1 MLIGTRELLLKEAE
15 TLTRTRGYAA
25 FSYADLAE
33 RVGIRKASVH
43 HHFPTKERLGVALI
57 DGYLAKFKS
66 ALARVLEEEESATGR
81 LSAYSGFF
89 VDSLQEGLMPL
100 CAALSA
106 EAAALPQSMRA
117 QVSTFFEL
125 HVDWLCGVV
134 RDGIADGEFR
144 ADLDV
149 RQAATMLLSVLE
161 GASLVAWALK
171 DNTRIKPVFALAV
184 AALADD
190 GADEHA

>member
-1 MLIGTRELLLKEAE
+1 MSMGTRELLLKEAE
-15 TLTRTRGYAA
+15 TLARTRGYAA

-43 HHFPTKERLGVALI
+43 HHFPTKEVLGVALI
-57 DGYLAKFKS
+57 DGYLVDFKT
-66 ALARVLEEEESATGR
+66 ALAKVREEETSAKGR
-81 LSAYSGFF
+81 LTVYSGFF
-89 VDSLQEGLMPL
+89 IDSLRDGLMPL

-106 EAAALPQSMRA
+106 ETAALPQSMRA

-125 HVDWLCGVV
+125 HLDWLSGVV

-149 RQAATMLLSVLE
+149 RETATMLLSVLE

-171 DNTRIKPVFALAV
+171 DSTRIEPTFAQVLAS
-184 AALADD
+184 LYEPGSD
-190 GADEHA
+190 

>member
-1 MLIGTRELLLKEAE
+1 MSIGTRDLLLKEAE

-43 HHFPTKERLGVALI
+43 HHFPTKEVLGVALI
-57 DGYLAKFKS
+57 DGYLAEFKR
-66 ALARVLEEEESATGR
+66 ALAKVLEEERSAEAR
-81 LSAYSGFF
+81 LAVYSGFF
-89 VDSLQEGLMPL
+89 IDSLRDGLMPL

-106 EAAALPQSMRA
+106 ETAALPQSMRA

-125 HVDWLCGVV
+125 HLDWLSGVV

-149 RQAATMLLSVLE
+149 RQTATMLLSVLE

-171 DNTRIKPVFALAV
+171 DSARIQPTFGQALESLSETSPV
-184 AALADD
+184 
-190 GADEHA
+190 

>member
-1 MLIGTRELLLKEAE
+1 MSIGTRELLLKEAE

-43 HHFPTKERLGVALI
+43 HHFPTKEGLGVALI
-57 DGYLAKFKS
+57 EGYLVEFKN
-66 ALARVLEEEESATGR
+66 ALARVIEEETSAKRR
-81 LSAYSGFF
+81 LAVYSGFF
-89 VDSLQEGLMPL
+89 VDSLEDGLMPL

-125 HVDWLCGVV
+125 HLDWLSGVI

-144 ADLDV
+144 ADLDI
-149 RQAATMLLSVLE
+149 RQTATMLLSVLE

-171 DNTRIKPVFALAV
+171 DSTRIKPAFGQVVVSLCETVPA
-184 AALADD
+184 
-190 GADEHA
+190 

>member
-1 MLIGTRELLLKEAE
+1 MSMGTRELLLKEAE
-15 TLTRTRGYAA
+15 TLARTRGYAA

-43 HHFPTKERLGVALI
+43 HHFPTKEVLGVALI
-57 DGYLAKFKS
+57 DGYLVDFKT
-66 ALARVLEEEESATGR
+66 ALAKVREEETSAKGR
-81 LSAYSGFF
+81 LTVYSGFF
-89 VDSLQEGLMPL
+89 IDSLQDGLMPL

-106 EAAALPQSMRA
+106 ETAALPQSMRA

-125 HVDWLCGVV
+125 HLDWLSGVV

-149 RQAATMLLSVLE
+149 RETATMLLSVLE

-171 DNTRIKPVFALAV
+171 DSTRIEPTFAQVLAS
-184 AALADD
+184 LSEPGSD
-190 GADEHA
+190 

>member
-1 MLIGTRELLLKEAE
+1 MSLGTRDLLLKEAE
-15 TLTRTRGYAA
+15 TLARTRGYAA
-25 FSYADLAE
+25 FSYADLAK

-43 HHFPTKERLGVALI
+43 HHFPTKEVLGVALI
-57 DGYLAKFKS
+57 DGYLAGFRA
-66 ALARVLEEEESATGR
+66 ALARVVEEEASAKDR
-81 LSAYSGFF
+81 LAVYSGFF
-89 VDSLQEGLMPL
+89 VDSLRDGLMPL

-106 EAAALPQSMRA
+106 EAAALPQSMRS

-125 HVDWLCGVV
+125 HLDWLSGVV

-149 RQAATMLLSVLE
+149 RQTATMLLSVLE

-171 DNTRIKPVFALAV
+171 DTTRIEATFGQAV
-184 AALADD
+184 AGLSEAAAD
-190 GADEHA
+190 